1 MKTIV
6 AAVGAVV
13 YVTGFLLL
21 WAGLRGVACTR
32 VLDLGVSLPKGTKT
46 PGLILNYGDQI
57 NHG

>member
-21 WAGLRGVACTR
+21 WGWVALRVR
-32 VLDLGVSLPKGTKT
+32 VLDESLGVSLPKGTKT